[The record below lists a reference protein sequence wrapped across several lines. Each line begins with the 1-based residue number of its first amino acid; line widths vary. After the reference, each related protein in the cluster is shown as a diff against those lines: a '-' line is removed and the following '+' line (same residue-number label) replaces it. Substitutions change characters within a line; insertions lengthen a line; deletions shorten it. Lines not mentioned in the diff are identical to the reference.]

1 MSKLTASEGGDASAA
16 AAALVAGPSTAEE
29 ELQGDAG
36 VAAEP
41 QLADLVSVD
50 SHVDPAIAAQR
61 RQPAAKRRNEAAA
74 AAVAAAAAAADA
86 LVPDE
91 PRPKRMIAGL
101 DIDDFLLLSQARRR
115 GLGVRTSQMCNLPP

>member
-1 MSKLTASEGGDASAA
+1 
-16 AAALVAGPSTAEE
+16 
-29 ELQGDAG
+29 
-36 VAAEP
+36 
-41 QLADLVSVD
+41 
-50 SHVDPAIAAQR
+50 
-61 RQPAAKRRNEAAA
+61 
-74 AAVAAAAAAADA
+74 